1 MTPILTGVAPTIPIK
16 KLREQSAKENQ
27 KIIDYLQN
35 GNIVK
40 TIYVPNRLINFV
52 VK

>member
-27 KIIDYLQN
+27 RIIKVSPSVRRTLFN
-35 GNIVK
+35 NIILK
-40 TIYVPNRLINFV
+40 
-52 VK
+52 KEEK